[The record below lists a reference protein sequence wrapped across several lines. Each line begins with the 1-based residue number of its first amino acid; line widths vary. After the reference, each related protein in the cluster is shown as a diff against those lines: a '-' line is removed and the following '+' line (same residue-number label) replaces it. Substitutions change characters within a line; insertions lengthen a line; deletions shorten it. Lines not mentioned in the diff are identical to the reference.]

1 MPLLAIAAL
10 AAGTYAFRLAGPL
23 SGNRL
28 RVPRRLQRSP
38 QLRAVYGTAVPSKYV
53 TALSKA
59 AIPIS

>member
-28 RVPRRLQRSP
+28 RVPRRLQHLTVPPADRC
-38 QLRAVYGTAVPSKYV
+38 GT
-53 TALSKA
+53 
-59 AIPIS
+59 